1 MAKFQSMLQHFA
13 LFLALIVF
21 NYSLQ
26 SHARLLKPLDQHNV
40 PISTSEKKIVSS
52 MKSHK
57 EVASSFGDSS
67 ENHTYAFQPTT
78 PGNSPGVG
86 HRYFT
91 EENIDMKSKKTLV
104 QSPDHNIYVTEDTK
118 NEFKKTDPG
127 HSPGVGHAYQNK
139 IGN

>member
-1 MAKFQSMLQHFA
+1 MAKFQSMLQHFT
-13 LFLALIVF
+13 LFFLALIVF

-26 SHARLLKPLDQHNV
+26 SHARLLKPLDQDNV
-40 PISTSEKKIVSS
+40 PASTSEKKIDSS
-52 MKSHK
+52 MNSHN
-57 EVASSFGDSS
+57 EDSS

-91 EENIDMKSKKTLV
+91 EEKSKKTVV
-104 QSPDHNIYVTEDTK
+104 QRPDDNISVTEDTK
-118 NEFKKTDPG
+118 NDFKKTDPG

>member
-1 MAKFQSMLQHFA
+1 MAKFQSMLQHFT

-26 SHARLLKPLDQHNV
+26 SHARLLKPLNQHNV
-40 PISTSEKKIVSS
+40 PTSTPEKKIDSS
-52 MKSHK
+52 MKSHN
-57 EVASSFGDSS
+57 EVATSFGDSS
-67 ENHTYAFQPTT
+67 ENHHTYAFQPTT

-91 EENIDMKSKKTLV
+91 EEKSKKTVV
-104 QSPDHNIYVTEDTK
+104 QSPDHSISVIEDTK